1 MSDTSTAAAP
11 NTPDAPARDDAPA
24 AHAEGAEAGPPT
36 GESPAAPAA
45 VARGGRVAYAV
56 ARWAAAV
63 LVCGGLGAGTAY
75 GIASMDRTDVPGLA
89 TESDGRWDYPRLTLP
104 ALPEG
109 LQRPHSDGNRHRIHH
124 ADLRRLLLPAPEG
137 AMVDKDLTG
146 GWTKD
151 SQYLSEYAR
160 EHRPD
165 LRQKLDDYGVRHI
178 AARGWTM
185 PDGTTTRIYL
195 LRFTSSSLVVEFHQS
210 ALGMGLSPDTALV
223 GAPEARLD
231 MSMEWADLTGPV
243 TLHVYDEVRPLGAE
257 HTRQAYIV
265 AGDTLGLVV
274 QSRKGAAEAVPFQ
287 QTVLLQSQLL
297 G

>member
-1 MSDTSTAAAP
+1 MSDTSAASG
-11 NTPDAPARDDAPA
+11 TPDAPARDDAPA
-24 AHAEGAEAGPPT
+24 PHAEPAEASPPT
-36 GESPAAPAA
+36 GESPATPAA
-45 VARGGRVAYAV
+45 VARGRRVAYAV

-109 LQRPHSDGNRHRIHH
+109 LQRPYSDGNRHHIHH
-124 ADLRRLLLPAPEG
+124 ADLRRLLLPAPKG
-137 AMVDKDLTG
+137 ATVDKDLAG
-146 GWTKD
+146 GWTTD
-151 SQYLSEYAR
+151 SRYLSEYAR
-160 EHRPD
+160 EHRPG
-165 LRQKLDDYGVRHI
+165 LRQNLDDYGVRHI

-195 LRFTSSSLVVEFHQS
+195 LRFTSSDLAVEFSQS
-210 ALGMGLSPDTALV
+210 ALGAGLSPDTALV

-231 MSMEWADLTGPV
+231 ESMEWDDLTGPV
-243 TLHVYDEVRPLGAE
+243 TLHVYDEVRPLGAA
-257 HTRQAYIV
+257 HTRQAYIL

-274 QSRKGAAEAVPFQ
+274 QSRKGSAEAVPFR
-287 QTVLLQSQLL
+287 QTVLLQSRLL